1 MMTNEWFEQNK
12 NSLQVGLNET
22 PLTKALVAG
31 QFGLAEKL
39 ILENTD
45 VDYLNDG
52 KAIHVDL
59 YIVKKN
65 NFCSYCPGADP
76 TKLSFFQFSD
86 FRC

>member
-1 MMTNEWFEQNK
+1 V
-12 NSLQVGLNET
+12 SSVQVGLNET

-52 KAIHVDL
+52 KSFITHCVDL
-59 YIVKKN
+59 WTNVMVTSN
-65 NFCSYCPGADP
+65 V
-76 TKLSFFQFSD
+76 
-86 FRC
+86 